1 MKMLVILLVILVMYP
16 SANAAIEWNYWSR
29 LKVFETILDIGNGN
43 YKYEYSFTNEDDSLI
58 WGFAVYTNFFTQAE
72 TTFISHSEWRYGTNL
87 IINTAP
93 EYDARNLDSSI
104 TMFTGTSCIL
114 APGHEVQNGE
124 FVQGF
129 SFTAPIYNPAPK
141 YYFYETTASGY
152 TQTNGTGR
160 VAAVGTTIPE
170 PAMILF
176 LAFGGLLLRTHKK

>member
-141 YYFYETTASGY
+141 YYFYETNTKLLVDNLFYASFQFGKLYKGRSAQYGSGY
-152 TQTNGTGR
+152 YR
-160 VAAVGTTIPE
+160 SSC
-170 PAMILF
+170 
-176 LAFGGLLLRTHKK
+176 R